1 MNVLV
6 LSMLSGGIG
15 EHVARL
21 REDSGNRFVV
31 LSYGKTRGDF
41 YVPVVDVPV
50 LRAFLFLFLGFF
62 YGLYL
67 IKKERI
73 SIIHSHYVFPAGLL
87 GSLLSLASGL
97 PQVHSVH
104 GSDAYRLPV
113 SLHKLIR
120 GKIICVSRSLQARLA
135 SAGLSST
142 LIYNGI
148 NPPVGKKIL
157 LQHPAVLFVGA
168 LTSNKAGMLNAIIE
182 KAKGVDF
189 YVAGTG
195 PVKIN
200 GAHLLGQLSREELSS
215 YYASA
220 DILVNCSDWEGFSL
234 AVLESFS
241 FGLPVVARPN
251 SALKELLGSGRGLY
265 ASTPDEFVSQI
276 NKLLNDKGLKGSI
289 TGKALVFSKEF
300 SWKKAAR
307 ELDGLYAG
315 LV

>member
-6 LSMLSGGIG
+6 LSKLSGGIG

-21 REDSGNRFVV
+21 RENSGNRFIV
-31 LSYGKTRGDF
+31 LSYGRVKGDF

-50 LRAFLFLFLGFF
+50 LRAFLFVFLGFF
-62 YGLYL
+62 YGFYL
-67 IKKERI
+67 IKKEKI
-73 SIIHSHYVFPAGLL
+73 AVIHSHYVFPAGLL

-97 PQVHSVH
+97 PQVHTVH

-120 GKIICVSRSLQARLA
+120 GEMICVSKSLQARLA
-135 SAGLSST
+135 SAGISST

-148 NPPVGKKIL
+148 DPPESKKIAL
-157 LQHPAVLFVGA
+157 EHPAVLFVGS
-168 LTSNKAGMLNAIIE
+168 LTRNKAGMLNAIIE
-182 KAKGVDF
+182 RSSGLDF

-195 PVKIN
+195 PVKVN

-215 YYASA
+215 YYSSA
-220 DILVNCSDWEGFSL
+220 DILLNCSDWEGFSL

-251 SALKELLGSGRGLY
+251 SALKELLGSDRGLY
-265 ASTPDEFVSQI
+265 ANTPEEFVSQI
-276 NKLLNDKGLKGSI
+276 NRLLNDKKLKSSI
-289 TGKALVFSKEF
+289 IRKALVFSKGF
-300 SWKKAAR
+300 SWKKAAS
-307 ELDGLYAG
+307 ELDGFYAG